1 MDPWRLHAQRSPW
14 NWGLFAVRYAMIAGA
29 VGGWLLNVGPSTP
42 GAAAAAAALSLL
54 LVLDLV
60 VFQRRGTWLA
70 TAALTAQLVLALAV
84 LGDRASLP
92 LVGVAVAVLLG
103 LPQACPPRAL
113 QPAALLLAAG
123 AGVRMYLAYDTAAA
137 VYGTGA
143 MLAAGMIAVLLADA
157 EQERRSHRRA
167 REELEAAQA
176 RLVEMA
182 ARTRELA
189 AAQERQRVLGDI
201 HDTIGH
207 ALTATLLQVQVV
219 RRQLDTDPAAAA
231 ARLADLEVS
240 LRSALGEVRQS
251 LRRAIHPAALPLAA
265 ALQTLVDD
273 VERAGGPQVT
283 LELVPDAAAVSDLS
297 PAVTEAL
304 YRTAQEALTNAI
316 RHGNARHVRL
326 RAEVQGPRLR
336 LIVAD
341 DGAGA
346 EHLVPG
352 LGLTA
357 MTARVQALGGTIRFD
372 TRPDR
377 GFTVEIGVR
386 RY

>member
-1 MDPWRLHAQRSPW
+1 
-14 NWGLFAVRYAMIAGA
+14 
-29 VGGWLLNVGPSTP
+29 
-42 GAAAAAAALSLL
+42 
-54 LVLDLV
+54 
-60 VFQRRGTWLA
+60 
-70 TAALTAQLVLALAV
+70 
-84 LGDRASLP
+84 
-92 LVGVAVAVLLG
+92 
-103 LPQACPPRAL
+103 
-113 QPAALLLAAG
+113 LLLAAG
-123 AGVRMYLAYDTAAA
+123 AGVRIYLAYDTAAA

-273 VERAGGPQVT
+273 VERAG
-283 LELVPDAAAVSDLS
+283 
-297 PAVTEAL
+297 
-304 YRTAQEALTNAI
+304 
-316 RHGNARHVRL
+316 
-326 RAEVQGPRLR
+326 
-336 LIVAD
+336 
-341 DGAGA
+341 
-346 EHLVPG
+346 
-352 LGLTA
+352 
-357 MTARVQALGGTIRFD
+357 
-372 TRPDR
+372 
-377 GFTVEIGVR
+377 
-386 RY
+386 

>member
-1 MDPWRLHAQRSPW
+1 
-14 NWGLFAVRYAMIAGA
+14 MIAGA

-123 AGVRMYLAYDTAAA
+123 AGVRIYLAYDTAAA